1 MATANLNKSLLIV
14 SYEWKLEKIEKD
26 VDKTVIASNVILF
39 RGEKVFR
46 VAFKNSGDGQ
56 STLFFL
62 AIKLNKI
69 GLQVADVV
77 CGKEGFDTHFT
88 MKEYMPEKNIL
99 KSNCE
104 EGNLQLFTSNVDAG
118 SGEKC
123 SFVFQIHLEVIASG
137 YSYNPCDRLGK
148 EQLWATVNS
157 KLHADVEFIV
167 KDKLFSAHKAIIA
180 ARSRVF
186 RVEFVEEEPKNANPH
201 QIRIKSF

>member
-1 MATANLNKSLLIV
+1 
-14 SYEWKLEKIEKD
+14 
-26 VDKTVIASNVILF
+26 
-39 RGEKVFR
+39 
-46 VAFKNSGDGQ
+46 
-56 STLFFL
+56 
-62 AIKLNKI
+62 
-69 GLQVADVV
+69 
-77 CGKEGFDTHFT
+77 
-88 MKEYMPEKNIL
+88 MPEAVKNVRF
-99 KSNCE
+99 C
-104 EGNLQLFTSNVDAG
+104 
-118 SGEKC
+118 
-123 SFVFQIHLEVIASG
+123 FQIHLEGIASG